1 MFEKLS
7 AAWQK
12 AFRNLRGQGRVT
24 EANIADALREIRLA
38 LLEADV
44 HYATAKA
51 FVERVKARTI
61 GQEVLQG
68 VNPAQQFTKAV
79 YDELVA
85 LLGGQ
90 TRDFVLA
97 PPPARILMIGLH
109 GSGKTTTTAK
119 LARAWRQNGKKVLLA
134 ACDIRRPAAVEQL
147 AALAAQVGVDVLRPL
162 PGETVPDIGRRALRT
177 ARETLADI
185 VIFDTGGR
193 FQMDEPLVEE
203 LQALK
208 AAVEPKNVV
217 LVVDAAIGQESVA
230 VARAFHEALGLTGLI
245 LTKLDGDARGGAALS
260 IASEV
265 GCPILRIGAG
275 ERPEDLEPFHPD
287 RMASRILGMGDV
299 VTLVEKVQQNFD
311 AAQLAEFEEKTRG
324 RKGGLTLEDF
334 LSQMRQMKKIGSITK
349 LVDLIPGLPS
359 IPQEAREKMERE
371 SGIQMKKNE
380 ALIQSMTP
388 RERRHP
394 EILDASRRRR
404 IARGAGLPVSELNTL
419 LRGFRQAKEMAAAM
433 QKRRRR

>member
-51 FVERVKARTI
+51 FVERVKARTL
-61 GQEVLQG
+61 GQKVLQG

-90 TRDFVLA
+90 TRDFSLA

-217 LVVDAAIGQESVA
+217 LVVDAAIGQESVS

-265 GCPILRIGAG
+265 GCPILRIGTG

>member
-90 TRDFVLA
+90 TRAFVLA
-97 PPPARILMIGLH
+97 PPPARTLRIGLH